1 MKKTILSLGVFLLG
15 MLSQAQSADEII
27 DKYFENTGGK
37 AKYEQ
42 LKGIKST
49 GKVKYGVME
58 IPIEDIKLKDGKT
71 WGKGV
76 FQGMNFYQNVFDG
89 TTLWNTNQM
98 TMKPEKSNSEAT
110 ENYKSEVESFPD
122 PFLNYKKY
130 GYTVELIGKEK
141 VEGTEYFKIKLT
153 KKPKKQDGKEVANVS
168 YYYFDME
175 NYVPIVVENEITE
188 GPQAG
193 KKILIIMG
201 DYQEIDGFT
210 YPYSVESKMDGQV
223 FMSIK
228 FEKFEMNP
236 TIDETIF
243 KFVE

>member
-1 MKKTILSLGVFLLG
+1 